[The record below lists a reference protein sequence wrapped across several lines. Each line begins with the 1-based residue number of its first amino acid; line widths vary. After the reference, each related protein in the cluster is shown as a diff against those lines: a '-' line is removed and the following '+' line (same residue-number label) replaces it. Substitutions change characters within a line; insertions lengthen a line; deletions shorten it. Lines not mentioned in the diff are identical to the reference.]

1 MAILIME
8 EMDNRLISLWIELIL
23 SRIRPGGPP
32 ETNQEDEMNEHRI
45 DKLEIMAAI
54 LHSTGDVNATPEKS
68 VNMAILIMEEVE
80 NRFAE
85 AEKVL

>member
-1 MAILIME
+1 
-8 EMDNRLISLWIELIL
+8 
-23 SRIRPGGPP
+23 
-32 ETNQEDEMNEHRI
+32 MNEHRTQSTL

-54 LHSTGDVNATPEKS
+54 LHSTGDINATPEKS

-85 AEKVL
+85 AEKEL